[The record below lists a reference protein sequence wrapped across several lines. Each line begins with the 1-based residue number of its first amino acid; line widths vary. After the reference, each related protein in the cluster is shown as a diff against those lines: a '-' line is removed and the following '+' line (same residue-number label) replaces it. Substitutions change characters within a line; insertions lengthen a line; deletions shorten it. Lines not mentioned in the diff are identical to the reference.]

1 MYLVSFIKGI
11 WTDTLGPLSDRT
23 GSGETSPSFTTL
35 QSPPTPLSLCTY
47 LSLASWAGQPLCL
60 TIVNRTQ
67 CPKPNLTAYSI
78 GSGVAVLSSDPTDP
92 TVMPTSVRNTLG
104 PLYVSKVLRLLIL
117 ATLPCRWPTTSL
129 GLSALLLTVDETGGR
144 YAPRATW
151 DFESCK
157 WV

>member
-11 WTDTLGPLSDRT
+11 WTDTLGPQSDRT

-47 LSLASWAGQPLCL
+47 LSLASWAGQRLCL

-104 PLYVSKVLRLLIL
+104 PLYVSKVQKKLTDLGHAPVSL
-117 ATLPCRWPTTSL
+117 ADHQSNFLC
-129 GLSALLLTVDETGGR
+129 LSALLLTVDETGGR
-144 YAPRATW
+144 YAPRAT
-151 DFESCK
+151 
-157 WV
+157 